1 MNWVRWVARRYLK
14 AKKNSR
20 FLSLSSSLS
29 MGGIGLGVAAII
41 VVLSVMKG
49 FEIQL
54 SQKLVSTDL
63 HILMQPKASF
73 PGFDFGMIPL
83 SQLDS
88 LPAYASMKTSPL
100 VASFSPMLSNE
111 VIIRNGTKISGVM
124 LKGVGET
131 KMHSI
136 LSKTP
141 DKALPQMLVD
151 RDEGDGQRMPG
162 IFIGKE
168 LADDLGLIPGDM
180 ITAISP
186 SLMDGPFSNI
196 PRMKRFVVEGVY
208 QFGSPDQEMN
218 IAYTSISNMESF
230 VRRRAM
236 ITEVE
241 VALKDSGK
249 ARSMVESYQPQLQD
263 LSMKD
268 WYALNSSLFAS
279 MKLERIA
286 MFMILLFTV
295 MIASLNIVS
304 TLTLMVQEKIK
315 DVTILRVMGSTS
327 RKISGVFV
335 WKGVLIGGLGVAWG
349 SIIALV
355 VCLLLRN
362 FEIITL
368 PDVYYD
374 RTMPVAFEWEY
385 FIGVP
390 IVSFGIVLIA
400 SWFPAKKASELT
412 PIEGI
417 RGV

>member
-1 MNWVRWVARRYLK
+1 MNWITWIARRYLK
-14 AKKNSR
+14 AKKNTK
-20 FLSLSSSLS
+20 FLSLSTSLS

-49 FEIQL
+49 FELQL
-54 SQKLVSTDL
+54 RDKLISTDL
-63 HILMQPKASF
+63 HVLMQPKPTF

-83 SQLDS
+83 SQLES
-88 LPAYASMKTSPL
+88 LPAFASMKSNPE
-100 VASFSPMLSNE
+100 VATFSPMLSNE
-111 VIIRNGTKISGVM
+111 IILRSGSKVSGVL
-124 LKGVGET
+124 LKGVGDPKLQAITQKISE
-131 KMHSI
+131 
-136 LSKTP
+136 
-141 DKALPQMLVD
+141 KALPQMLVD
-151 RDEGDGQRMPG
+151 REGGEGQRVAG

-168 LADDLGLIPGDM
+168 LADDMVSIPGDL

-186 SLMDGPFSNI
+186 SMMDGPFSNI
-196 PRMKRFVVEGVY
+196 PRMKRFVVEGIY
-208 QFGSPDQEMN
+208 QFGSPEQELHLV
-218 IAYTSISNMESF
+218 YTAMANMESF
-230 VRRRAM
+230 LRRKAM

-241 VALKDSGK
+241 VTLKDAAAS
-249 ARSMVESYQPQLQD
+249 SNFMDQYQSQIPD
-263 LSMKD
+263 LGMKD
-268 WYALNSSLFAS
+268 WYDLNSSLFAS

-304 TLTLMVQEKIK
+304 TLTLMVQEKLK

-327 RKISGVFV
+327 RDISNVFV
-335 WKGVLIGGLGVAWG
+335 WKGVLIGGLGVMWG
-349 SIIALV
+349 SAIALI

-374 RTMPVAFEWEY
+374 RTMPVSFEWEY

-390 IVSFGIVLIA
+390 IVSFAIVLIA
-400 SWFPAKKASELT
+400 SYFPAKKASELT

-417 RGV
+417 RGI